1 MHKITVVLRLPK
13 RSPGKSILY
22 AKYIAACMQG
32 NPYFPS
38 PTPPIATLV
47 AHIAE
52 LDQAHVVARTK
63 ALGTAKARDAK
74 LRVVEDDLKTL
85 RSCVETVANTYAFE
99 EGVAVVKSAG
109 MDVKGR
115 TGPRKAPASIK
126 QGGVSGCVVLNVR
139 HPGIVTSF
147 DWQQSVDGTTW
158 TDARQTVHAK
168 LVLTGLT
175 PGVRYS
181 FRFRTLTRKG
191 KSDWS
196 DPLALLVV

>member
-1 MHKITVVLRLPK
+1 M
-13 RSPGKSILY
+13 
-22 AKYIAACMQG
+22 
-32 NPYFPS
+32 
-38 PTPPIATLV
+38 
-47 AHIAE
+47 
-52 LDQAHVVARTK
+52 
-63 ALGTAKARDAK
+63 
-74 LRVVEDDLKTL
+74 
-85 RSCVETVANTYAFE
+85 
-99 EGVAVVKSAG
+99 
-109 MDVKGR
+109 
-115 TGPRKAPASIK
+115 
-126 QGGVSGCVVLNVR
+126 SGCVVLNVR

-158 TDARQTVHAK
+158 TDAGQTVHAK